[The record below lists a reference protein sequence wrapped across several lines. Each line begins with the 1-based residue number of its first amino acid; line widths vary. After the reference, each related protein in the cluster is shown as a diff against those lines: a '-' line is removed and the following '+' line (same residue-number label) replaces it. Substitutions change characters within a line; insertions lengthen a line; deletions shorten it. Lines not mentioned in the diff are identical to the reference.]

1 MKFKIIAL
9 NCALLVLCLSFLPMS
24 NGQDSTTVASTDTTT
39 TAAASTD
46 TTTAAASTDTTTT
59 AASTDTTTTA
69 TATTTAAS
77 SSCGGKKKR
86 RKHKWKVVRHPG
98 KKIIKRHRK
107 ESKWDLKG

>member
-39 TAAASTD
+39 TAATSTD

-69 TATTTAAS
+69 TATATTTAAS

-86 RKHKWKVVRHPG
+86 RKWKVVRHPG